1 MKHNVIIFQNNKIA
15 CSRKIKIKCRAL
27 TDTLNPKET
36 IFKSEFEKRLA
47 IYR

>member
-1 MKHNVIIFQNNKIA
+1 MIKSA
-15 CSRKIKIKCRAL
+15 CSRKIKIKCSAL
-27 TDTLNPKET
+27 TEDTLNPKET